1 MSFMFANDNSYII
14 FAISNDTISIHLSK
28 GYVDGGLVFFIA
40 SDSSD
45 NQTAALINENFRL

>member
-1 MSFMFANDNSYII
+1 MFANDNSYII